1 MSEHTTAPA
10 GTAETAAPAPK
21 PKRPKPKSMIML
33 GEQTAQL
40 LFRRI
45 ENKVGNQQIMLST
58 TLVKRASTERKA
70 R

>member
-1 MSEHTTAPA
+1 
-10 GTAETAAPAPK
+10 
-21 PKRPKPKSMIML
+21 ML

-45 ENKVGNQQIMLST
+45 ENKAGNQQIMLST